1 MKIVKQ
7 HSRKGC
13 FSPRIYTLLILILLP
28 MSSSIAETPRKNS
41 ANHELPT
48 VSYIIPWKSP
58 PMSKIAGKPLESLT
72 NKDVLQ
78 PLDREVF
85 QRQLKYYNLFK
96 NEYINQS
103 NTKP

>member
-1 MKIVKQ
+1 MKIIKP
-7 HSRKGC
+7 SL
-13 FSPRIYTLLILILLP
+13 LLILLLAP
-28 MSSSIAETPRKNS
+28 FSSSFANDTPGKNS
-41 ANHELPT
+41 INHELPT

-96 NEYINQS
+96 NEYINQDV
-103 NTKP
+103 TK

>member
-1 MKIVKQ
+1 MKPIKQ
-7 HSRKGC
+7 HAIRTC
-13 FSPRIYTLLILILLP
+13 FSKKVYALLIAVLTPL
-28 MSSSIAETPRKNS
+28 SSSFAETPQKKSINT
-41 ANHELPT
+41 ELPT

-58 PMSKIAGKPLESLT
+58 PMSKIAGKPLESLA

-96 NEYINQS
+96 NEHIS
-103 NTKP
+103 R